1 MNLTDEQLQAAERGE
16 AVKVEHNGKV
26 FYLITA
32 EVYERAK
39 RVLTNESPSADEIYD
54 LMEQVMA
61 EDDANDPALES
72 YQHYKARS

>member
-1 MNLTDEQLQAAERGE
+1 MNLTNEQFQAAERGE
-16 AVKVEHNGKV
+16 AVKVEHNGKE
-26 FYLITA
+26 FYLLAA

-39 RVLTNESPSADEIYD
+39 RALTDEPPSADEIYE

-72 YQHYKARS
+72 YQHYKTRS